1 MMEQTNPLQVV
12 AVLCGLTAF
21 SIFYN
26 DVFVENL
33 ARHLPARYRATSFEV
48 VIGVFVTCVGIGAI
62 LGFQAMLVCLLCFA
76 ASGIRMI
83 WGDLRRTEVLG

>member
-1 MMEQTNPLQVV
+1 MNYNPLQVF
-12 AVLCGLTAF
+12 AVLCGLAAF

-33 ARHLPARYRATSFEV
+33 ARHLPAKYRATSFEV
-48 VIGVFVTCVGIGAI
+48 VGGVLVTCVGIGAI

-76 ASGIRMI
+76 ASGIPMI
-83 WGDLRRTEVLG
+83 YGDVKRTEVLG